1 MAGRCSVGN
10 EGGRSLRDIL
20 LAVVPRV
27 AVGLMVTAVS
37 GGRAVET
44 RHTAMETALL
54 CSSVKYCI
62 APERRGD
69 KTTKTQKKREY

>member
-1 MAGRCSVGN
+1 MGN
-10 EGGRSLRDIL
+10 EGGRSLRDIR

-62 APERRGD
+62 APERGGER
-69 KTTKTQKKREY
+69 REREVELV